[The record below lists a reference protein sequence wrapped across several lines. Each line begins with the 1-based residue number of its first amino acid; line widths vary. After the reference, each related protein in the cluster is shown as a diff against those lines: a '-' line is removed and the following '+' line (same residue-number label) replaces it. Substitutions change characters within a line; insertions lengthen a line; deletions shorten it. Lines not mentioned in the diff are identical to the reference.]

1 VTKKEDP
8 AAFVRMTEEKKR
20 SETMSVYRRH
30 YCARGYGGATR
41 QMLGSGL
48 VATGVIISMER
59 WSLLIPNSEA
69 SGLGTAVILICVC
82 ILLAIAL
89 RNLIRARGNLC

>member
-1 VTKKEDP
+1 MTKKEDP

-41 QMLGSGL
+41 QMGIKETRL
-48 VATGVIISMER
+48 
-59 WSLLIPNSEA
+59 P
-69 SGLGTAVILICVC
+69 
-82 ILLAIAL
+82 
-89 RNLIRARGNLC
+89 RA